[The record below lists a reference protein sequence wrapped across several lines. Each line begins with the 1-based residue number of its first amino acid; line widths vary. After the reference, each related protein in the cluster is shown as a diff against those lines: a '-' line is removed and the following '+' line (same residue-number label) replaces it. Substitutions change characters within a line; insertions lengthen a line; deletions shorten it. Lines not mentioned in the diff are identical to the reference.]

1 MNKREQDVLDQ
12 VRQRTADIKV
22 PEKLEPDNIR
32 RMLVEKERE
41 KEKKEKYTQMM
52 DQVKKQL
59 AHLAGQEA

>member
-32 RMLVEKERE
+32 RMLEEKERE
-41 KEKKEKYTQMM
+41 KEKKENKTLQ
-52 DQVKKQL
+52 KK
-59 AHLAGQEA
+59 